1 MDSPIWTFGECSS
14 FVQKSKVFR
23 LNQGQVVTLKRSRD
37 KLTQGAQ
44 VMWERQFFWQ
54 RKKWRVGKKRKTK
67 SPLFR
72 PAHKTCQETN
82 CWKNG
87 SKVNRKSGPM
97 AHNNDFP
104 VVKAASLQ
112 LPPYSP
118 KFLPSQFSSPS
129 ISLEASGSLSR
140 ADKWRLVNYFEQL
153 FHSSSFNRLLR
164 CSSPVAAGDILQNLL
179 ICDISLI
186 RGKGRGWTEVKGGI
200 SSITILLIY
209 KFLKRVRNLLSH
221 HELYINTRRSKVC
234 GFWKENIGI

>member
-1 MDSPIWTFGECSS
+1 M
-14 FVQKSKVFR
+14 FR

-72 PAHKTCQETN
+72 RAHKTCQETN

-112 LPPYSP
+112 PSLFSQIFAIAFFSP
-118 KFLPSQFSSPS
+118 L

-140 ADKWRLVNYFEQL
+140 ADKWRLMNYFEQL

-164 CSSPVAAGDILQNLL
+164 CSSPDILQNLL

-200 SSITILLIY
+200 SSITILLIC

-221 HELYINTRRSKVC
+221 HELYVYQDKTK
-234 GFWKENIGI
+234 

>member
-1 MDSPIWTFGECSS
+1 MCTSD
-14 FVQKSKVFR
+14 VRAAV
-23 LNQGQVVTLKRSRD
+23 L
-37 KLTQGAQ
+37 LTK
-44 VMWERQFFWQ
+44 E
-54 RKKWRVGKKRKTK
+54 KWRIGKKRKTK

-112 LPPYSP
+112 PLPILPNFCHRSFLLL
-118 KFLPSQFSSPS
+118 KFRSKHQVLFQEPINEGWWIISSNS
-129 ISLEASGSLSR
+129 FTRARLIASSGARHQL
-140 ADKWRLVNYFEQL
+140 LV
-153 FHSSSFNRLLR
+153 
-164 CSSPVAAGDILQNLL
+164 GDILQNLL

-200 SSITILLIY
+200 SSITILLIC
-209 KFLKRVRNLLSH
+209 KFLKRVRNLLGH
-221 HELYINTRRSKVC
+221 HELCIKTIRSKVC
-234 GFWKENIGI
+234 GFWKGKMGI